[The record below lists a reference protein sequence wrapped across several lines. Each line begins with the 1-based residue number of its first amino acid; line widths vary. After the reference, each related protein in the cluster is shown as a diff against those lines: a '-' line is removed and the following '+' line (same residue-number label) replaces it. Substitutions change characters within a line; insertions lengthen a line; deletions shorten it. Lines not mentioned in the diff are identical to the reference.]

1 MPYIYI
7 INEKA
12 TCVRRVVV
20 VVLNTG
26 MSSLEQCHKQRCIT
40 LRLRTSQR
48 SHISSSSMKLRRYED
63 RSTRS
68 TYDDDD
74 DDGQNTFNIIVLF
87 YHRTCAL
94 PSSCSHINAIWND
107 TKRAQTT
114 INNREC
120 LSQKH

>member
-1 MPYIYI
+1 MRDSVLTNIFTWHKFNDAIYKYI

-26 MSSLEQCHKQRCIT
+26 MSSLEQRHKQRCIT

-74 DDGQNTFNIIVLF
+74 DDDGQNTFNIIVLF

-94 PSSCSHINAIWND
+94 PSRR
-107 TKRAQTT
+107 RART
-114 INNREC
+114 
-120 LSQKH
+120 